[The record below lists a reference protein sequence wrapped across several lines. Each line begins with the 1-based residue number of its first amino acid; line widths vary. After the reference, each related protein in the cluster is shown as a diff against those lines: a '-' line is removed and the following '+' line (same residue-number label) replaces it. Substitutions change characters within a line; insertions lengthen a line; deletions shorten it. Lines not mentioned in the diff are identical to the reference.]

1 MTRVRSFVV
10 TVVVA
15 GFALSVADFA
25 AAFFTESWWVV
36 GLARVGYLTIVLGF
50 AGIALTRPPRSRWGS
65 WAHTIAAM
73 TAVSFVAVAI
83 VKLYNSNGFD
93 AFVSAQ
99 PWAAEASAA
108 AFAALAL
115 ALTAG
120 RVRRAVW
127 KKGSLIAFAAL
138 AVAALA
144 YSIWLQT
151 PRGSVWAEIAVTA
164 GLLSVSFALRATAD

>member
-1 MTRVRSFVV
+1 MTRVRSFVLAA
-10 TVVVA
+10 VVA

-25 AAFFTESWWVV
+25 AAFFTPSWWVV

-73 TAVSFVAVAI
+73 TALSFVIVAI

-93 AFVSAQ
+93 AFVSAK

-108 AFAALAL
+108 AFCCSRARAYRR
-115 ALTAG
+115 TRSRCCVEG
-120 RVRRAVW
+120 VSDRVRDA
-127 KKGSLIAFAAL
+127 GSRDACIFDL
-138 AVAALA
+138 A
-144 YSIWLQT
+144 
-151 PRGSVWAEIAVTA
+151 
-164 GLLSVSFALRATAD
+164 

>member
-1 MTRVRSFVV
+1 MTRVRSFVLA
-10 TVVVA
+10 VVVA

-25 AAFFTESWWVV
+25 AAFFTQSWWVV

-65 WAHTIAAM
+65 RAHTIAAM
-73 TAVSFVAVAI
+73 TALSFVVVAI
-83 VKLYNSNGFD
+83 VKLYNSNGID

-120 RVRRAVW
+120 RVRLAVW
-127 KKGSLIAFAAL
+127 KGSLIAFAAL

-151 PRGSVWAEIAVTA
+151 PRGYVWDEIAVTA

>member
-1 MTRVRSFVV
+1 MTRVRSFVLAA
-10 TVVVA
+10 VVA

-25 AAFFTESWWVV
+25 AAFFTPSWWVV
-36 GLARVGYLTIVLGF
+36 GLASVGYLTIVLGF

-73 TAVSFVAVAI
+73 TALSFVIVAI

-93 AFVSAQ
+93 AFVSAK

-120 RVRRAVW
+120 RVRVAVW
-127 KKGSLIAFAAL
+127 KGSVIACATL
-138 AVAALA
+138 AVATLA
-144 YSIWLQT
+144 YSIWLRT
-151 PRGSVWAEIAVTA
+151 PRGFVWYEIAITA
-164 GLLSVSFALRATAD
+164 ALLSVSFALRATAD